1 MVEIKHLYKHFGER
15 SILDD
20 VNLTWD
26 DGEILTVIGKSGT
39 GKSVLLKTIIGLIE
53 ADAGAVFM
61 DDRDITNFS
70 EKEYNFYVRNQ
81 MSMVFQE
88 GALWDSMTVGENIE
102 LALRI
107 HKHLSETERKKIVD
121 ETLAM
126 VGLGHIENEY
136 PENLSGG
143 MIKRVAIA
151 RAVATRPK
159 YILYDEPTT
168 GLDPV
173 LTHVINDLIA
183 QLNRELRVSSLIISH
198 DIQSIQNFSDRVAML
213 YKGKIIH
220 VCKAK
225 EMWNQDNEI
234 FNKFIRG
241 EVSFL

>member
-1 MVEIKHLYKHFGER
+1 MVKIEHLYKRFGER
-15 SILDD
+15 TVLND

-26 DGEILTVIGKSGT
+26 DGEVLTVIGKSGT

-53 ADAGAVFM
+53 TDAGAVIM

-70 EKEYNFYVRNQ
+70 EKEYNLYVRNQ

-107 HKHLSETERKKIVD
+107 HKHLSEPERKKIVD

-183 QLNRELRVSSLIISH
+183 QLNRELQISSLIISH
-198 DIQSIQNFSDRVAML
+198 DVQSIQNISNRVAML
-213 YKGKIIH
+213 YEGKIIH
-220 VCKAK
+220 ICQAK
-225 EMWNQDNEI
+225 EMWHQDNEI

-241 EVSFL
+241 KVSFL

>member
-1 MVEIKHLYKHFGER
+1 MVKIEHLYKRFGEHT
-15 SILDD
+15 ILND

-26 DGEILTVIGKSGT
+26 DGEVLTVIGKSGT

-53 ADAGAVFM
+53 ADAGAVIM

-70 EKEYNFYVRNQ
+70 EKEYNLYVRNQ

-107 HKHLSETERKKIVD
+107 HKHLSEPERKKIVD

-183 QLNRELRVSSLIISH
+183 QLNRELQVSSLIISH
-198 DIQSIQNFSDRVAML
+198 DVQSIQNISNRVAML
-213 YKGKIIH
+213 YEGKIIH
-220 VCKAK
+220 ICQAK
-225 EMWNQDNEI
+225 EMWHQDNEI

>member
-1 MVEIKHLYKHFGER
+1 MVKIEHLYKRFGER
-15 SILDD
+15 TVLND

-26 DGEILTVIGKSGT
+26 DGEVLTVIGKSGT

-53 ADAGAVFM
+53 TDAGAVIM

-70 EKEYNFYVRNQ
+70 EKEYNLYVRNQ

-107 HKHLSETERKKIVD
+107 HKHLSEPERKKIVD

-183 QLNRELRVSSLIISH
+183 QLNRELQISSLIISH
-198 DIQSIQNFSDRVAML
+198 DVQSIQNISNRVAML
-213 YKGKIIH
+213 YEGKIIH
-220 VCKAK
+220 ICQAK
-225 EMWNQDNEI
+225 EMWHQDNEI